1 VGETEKV
8 SSFRRFFHQINN
20 MIGGSNV
27 EAILE
32 TFSASTAKDITL
44 NLSNS

>member
-1 VGETEKV
+1 
-8 SSFRRFFHQINN
+8 
-20 MIGGSNV
+20 MIGGSNI

-44 NLSNS
+44 NLTKSKVGDEDVERMLQIFQGDY